1 MLNHGSFLSLSRSQ
15 EKKRPL
21 RGAANHAKR
30 GAWGCVFLKRWAAVL
45 LLICL
50 TACSALPPLEGRTV
64 SQALVRADGAHTRLG
79 EGLSP
84 WIEQHPGLSGVFPLP
99 DALDAFAARLL
110 LIAAAQRT
118 IDIQY
123 YIWRDDITGNLLL
136 RALHEAARRQV
147 RVRLLLDD
155 NGTSGLDESLALL
168 NAEPNIEVR
177 LFNPFPQR
185 RFKMLGFLT
194 DFSRLNR
201 RMHNK
206 SLTVDGQAT
215 VVGGRNIGDEY
226 FGATDGVAFA
236 DLDVL
241 VAGEAVDDVSSD
253 FDRYWNSASAYPLET
268 LVSLPPSASPT
279 PLWQLESK
287 NELDQN
293 ARLYMR
299 AATQSLFIENLLAG
313 KLDMQ
318 WVPVRMVSDDPAK
331 VLGQAPPEALL
342 LPRLMQLLALPT
354 KSVDLVSPYF
364 VPMEQGVQAF
374 GALVEQGVKVRILT
388 NAMEA
393 TDVIA
398 VHAGYSKYREPL
410 LERGV
415 ELYETRRQRSEN
427 APKEKAGP
435 FGSSGSSL
443 HAKTFAVDGK
453 RVFVGSFNF
462 DPRSARFNTE
472 LGFVIESPSMAQA
485 VSNVFES
492 SVHDRAYELQLDES
506 GKIVW
511 LEETASG
518 MRRLTQEPSTSFW
531 QRLWVRFLSLLPIEP
546 LL

>member
-1 MLNHGSFLSLSRSQ
+1 MLSHGSFL
-15 EKKRPL
+15 
-21 RGAANHAKR
+21 
-30 GAWGCVFLKRWAAVL
+30 FKRWAAVL
-45 LLICL
+45 LLTCL
-50 TACSALPPLEGRTV
+50 TACSALPPMEGRTV
-64 SQALVRADGAHTRLG
+64 SQALSSADGADTRLG

-155 NGTSGLDESLALL
+155 NGASGLDGSLALL

-241 VAGEAVDDVSSD
+241 VAGEAVDDVSGD

-279 PLWQLESK
+279 PLWRLGSK
-287 NELDQN
+287 NDLDQN

-342 LPRLMQLLALPT
+342 LPRLMQLLGLPT
-354 KSVDLVSPYF
+354 ESVDLVSPYF

-374 GALVEQGVKVRILT
+374 GGLVEQGVKVRILT

-393 TDVIA
+393 TDVVA
-398 VHAGYSKYREPL
+398 VHAGYAKYRKPL

-485 VSNVFES
+485 IARVFDS
-492 SVHDRAYELQLDES
+492 SVHQRAYELQLDEN
-506 GKIVW
+506 GKLVW

-518 MRRLTQEPSTSFW
+518 VRRLTQEPSTSFW